1 MLSKVAIDTKINN
14 VNWTS
19 LKKNWKRLKIIRSQA
34 RNAKNKEV
42 KRVLKDEEIE
52 ISLTIRQ
59 LSDTVT
65 DGKGNKIAVPLF
77 PILGGKQDGK

>member
-1 MLSKVAIDTKINN
+1 MSKVAIDTQINN

-34 RNAKNKEV
+34 RNTKNKEIE
-42 KRVLKDEEIE
+42 KILKDEEIE

-65 DGKGNKIAVPLF
+65 DGKGNKITVPVF
-77 PILGGKQDGK
+77 PILGGNQDGK

>member
-1 MLSKVAIDTKINN
+1 M
-14 VNWTS
+14 NWTS

-34 RNAKNKEV
+34 RNTKNKEV

-65 DGKGNKIAVPLF
+65 DGKGNKIAVPLS